1 MIGSATRL
9 KHMSQNKSRPEET
22 LKTGF
27 HKPPTK
33 VFAAA
38 PKVEKPFYAP
48 CLQCKGK
55 HPLWSC
61 SVFKEKNPTQR
72 AQFSAQNRL
81 CFACFQPDHM
91 FRKCPKARKCT
102 KPGCESTHNVLLHGA
117 EKVFSVRSANKEL
130 NTSNNASHSNSN
142 STAPPNRNKPQTSSS
157 NVAGSPSYKKLTGLL
172 PVLQK
177 ENKFTHRCDHC
188 SCNVRL
194 LLYPLMGLGGPSTAF
209 KFNWPKARYSGRRL
223 QFDGIRSHA
232 TVEVNVF
239 AKFDH
244 HEYSF
249 RVTPFVKDSLS
260 VGSETLDVTILQ
272 DRFPHLQ
279 PIKPIVYNYS
289 DVEMILGQDVF
300 HAIKPL
306 EYFQGRNQN
315 TPVAVRMPIG
325 WVLSGPLPSPIG
337 VRANTFKCNVEDVA
351 LADQVKKWYE
361 LESYGTFKQ
370 ADPRSSADKHAQ
382 KVLDSTTIHDGS
394 RYIIGMLWADDS
406 IHLPDNFYA
415 SLVQFKSLEKRLEK
429 IFKPENSIRIRYPK

>member
-1 MIGSATRL
+1 
-9 KHMSQNKSRPEET
+9 MSQNKSRPEET
-22 LKTGF
+22 PKTGF
-27 HKPPTK
+27 HKPSTK

-38 PKVEKPFYAP
+38 LKVEKPFYAP
-48 CLQCKGK
+48 CLHCKGK

-61 SVFKEKNPTQR
+61 SVFKENTPTQR

-130 NTSNNASHSNSN
+130 NNSNNASHSNSN

-157 NVAGSPSYKKLTGLL
+157 NVAGSSSYKKLTGLL
-172 PVLQK
+172 PVLQL
-177 ENKFTHRCDHC
+177 EISSHTDVTTALVMCDSCCTH
-188 SCNVRL
+188 SWVSAGLAQRL
-194 LLYPLMGLGGPSTAF
+194 NLTGQKLDILVNGFNSTESV
-209 KFNWPKARYSGRRL
+209 PT
-223 QFDGIRSHA
+223 QQ
-232 TVEVNVF
+232 VEVNVF

-260 VGSETLDVTILQ
+260 VGSETIDVTILQ
-272 DRFPHLQ
+272 DRFPHLH
-279 PIKPIVYNYS
+279 PIKPIVYNHS

-337 VRANTFKCNVEDVA
+337 VRATTFKCNVEDVA

-370 ADPRSSADKHAQ
+370 ADPRSSADKHAPPSSKSEQ
-382 KVLDSTTIHDGS
+382 TRQSS
-394 RYIIGMLWADDS
+394 AR
-406 IHLPDNFYA
+406 
-415 SLVQFKSLEKRLEK
+415 FKRC
-429 IFKPENSIRIRYPK
+429 F